1 MAESTGAAVNQSLA
15 AGDPAIAAL
24 IGKELE
30 RQQTHLE
37 LIASE
42 NFASKAVMEAQGSV
56 LTNKYAEGLPAKRYY
71 GGCEH
76 VDAIEELAIER
87 AKELFGAAWANV
99 QPHSG
104 AQANFAVFLALLQPG
119 DTIMGMDLSHGGH
132 LTHGSPVNVSGKWF
146 KAVHYCVDETTQQL
160 NFEGIRKLA
169 LEHKPKLIVCGYSA
183 YPRTIDFQAFRAI
196 ADEVGAYLLA
206 DMAHIAGLVAAG
218 VHPNPVPVCD
228 VVTTT
233 THKTLRG
240 PRGGLIL
247 CRDAEFAKQFD
258 KAVFPGSQGGP
269 LEHVIAA
276 KAVAF
281 GEALQPSFTA
291 YAKQVVA
298 NAQALAARIRERGI
312 DVVSGGT
319 DNHIVLL
326 DLRGIGMTGKVADL
340 LVSDVHITAN
350 KNTVPFDP
358 QSPFVT
364 SGLRLGT
371 AACTTRGF
379 DQAAFREVADVI
391 ADRLLNPED
400 AAIEQR
406 CRDRVAALCERFPL
420 YAEARELQPA

>member
-1 MAESTGAAVNQSLA
+1 MAESTAAATNRPLA
-15 AGDPAIAAL
+15 ASDPAIAAL
-24 IGKELE
+24 IGKELQ

-42 NFASKAVMEAQGSV
+42 NFASQAVMEAQGSV
-56 LTNKYAEGLPAKRYY
+56 LTNKYAEGLPSKRYY

-104 AQANFAVFLALLQPG
+104 AQANFAVFLALLKPG

-146 KAVHYCVDETTQQL
+146 NVVQYGVDETTQQL
-160 NFEGIRKLA
+160 NFESIRKLA

-281 GEALQPSFTA
+281 GEALQPSFKA

-298 NAQALAARIRERGI
+298 NAQALAARIKERGI
-312 DVVSGGT
+312 DVVSAGT

-379 DQAAFREVADVI
+379 DEDAFREVADVI

-400 AAIEQR
+400 SAIEER
-406 CRDRVAALCERFPL
+406 CRERVAALCERFPL
-420 YAEARELQPA
+420 YAHQRELQPA